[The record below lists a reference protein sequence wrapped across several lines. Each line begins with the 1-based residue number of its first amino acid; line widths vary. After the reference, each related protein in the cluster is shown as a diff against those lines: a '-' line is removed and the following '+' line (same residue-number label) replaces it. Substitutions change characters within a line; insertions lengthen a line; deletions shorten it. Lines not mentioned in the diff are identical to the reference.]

1 MPDFTGD
8 LALLRTK
15 LDEARRYLHIDDLI
29 DRRPQ
34 LEKAAAAP
42 GLWDDPD
49 RARKVTRELA
59 ELAEDVELFAGL
71 EAALED
77 ADTLHELAVEEG
89 DESHDPEIAAMLESL
104 TAKVDALE
112 LRSLLGGEHDGS
124 DAVCELHSGAGGTDA
139 QDWAEMLLAMYQG
152 WAERR
157 GFDFKVDSVS
167 EGQGAG
173 ISSAD
178 FTISGRNAYGL
189 LQSERGVHRLV
200 RISPFDS
207 DARRH
212 TAFAQFK
219 VVPFFDE
226 VSDEVE
232 IDDKD
237 LRIDTFRSSGAGGQ
251 HVNVDRLCGAHHPR
265 SHRHRG
271 VVPKRAQPA
280 PEQRPSHADPGRPP
294 RRSEASRAR
303 SRDRR
308 TSRRTPKNRVGQP
321 NPLLCAAPLP
331 ASQRRPHR
339 HNHRQRRSRASRRPR
354 RANRGLPPLEAHVVG
369 AA

>member
-1 MPDFTGD
+1 MPDVTGE
-8 LALLRTK
+8 LSLLRSK
-15 LDEARRYLHIDDLI
+15 LQEARRYLHIDDLI
-29 DRRPQ
+29 DRRPR
-34 LEKAAAAP
+34 LENAAAAP

-59 ELAEDVELFAGL
+59 ELMEDLELFAGL
-71 EAALED
+71 EATLED
-77 ADTLHELAVEEG
+77 AETLHQLAAEEN
-89 DESHDPEIAAMLESL
+89 DESLLPEITQMLASL
-104 TAKVDALE
+104 AAKVDDLE
-112 LRSLLGGEHDGS
+112 LRSLLGGEHDDS

-139 QDWAEMLLAMYQG
+139 QDWAEMLLGMYQG

-219 VVPFFDE
+219 VVPYFDE
-226 VSDEVE
+226 VSDEVDIE
-232 IDDKD
+232 DKD

-251 HVNVDRLCGAHHPR
+251 HVNVTDSAVRITHLPTGIVVSCQNERSQHQNKDRAMQILAAR
-265 SHRHRG
+265 LADR
-271 VVPKRAQPA
+271 KRAEREAEIAGLAGDYMKAEWGSQIRSYVLHPYQQVKDDRTGVSIGNVDGVLA
-280 PEQRPSHADPGRPP
+280 GDIDELIEAYLQW
-294 RRSEASRAR
+294 RRMS
-303 SRDRR
+303 
-308 TSRRTPKNRVGQP
+308 
-321 NPLLCAAPLP
+321 
-331 ASQRRPHR
+331 
-339 HNHRQRRSRASRRPR
+339 
-354 RANRGLPPLEAHVVG
+354 
-369 AA
+369 